1 MYISFINFTLGR
13 NIGPSS
19 LIFFN
24 VKIIFW
30 KKECQIYICKLLN
43 FLPAT
48 RCLATVV
55 CEDKM
60 SAPSPADS
68 SICQMSEVHAF
79 TSRGFFR
86 RWTWRFHDHFC
97 HRMGFTIEWTL
108 MEPLYGYLVIL
119 FIANRFVL
127 GCETRWNIV
136 SLTSKNKWN
145 FKYFYLFIRD
155 CMWIAPSL
163 FS

>member
-1 MYISFINFTLGR
+1 MYISFINFILGR

-79 TSRGFFR
+79 TSRGFFSALNLTIS
-86 RWTWRFHDHFC
+86 WPFLSQNGLYN
-97 HRMGFTIEWTL
+97 RMDINGTTVWLSGHIIYCKQVCSRL
-108 MEPLYGYLVIL
+108 
-119 FIANRFVL
+119 
-127 GCETRWNIV
+127 WNEV
-136 SLTSKNKWN
+136 
-145 FKYFYLFIRD
+145 KYCITH
-155 CMWIAPSL
+155 IKE
-163 FS
+163 

>member
-1 MYISFINFTLGR
+1 MYISYINLFYSLNGWK
-13 NIGPSS
+13 IGPSS
-19 LIFFN
+19 LDFLN
-24 VKIIFW
+24 VKISFW

-60 SAPSPADS
+60 SAPSTADS

-79 TSRGFFR
+79 TSR

-97 HRMGFTIEWTL
+97 QRMSFTIEWTL

-119 FIANRFVL
+119 FIANRFVP
-127 GCETRWNIV
+127 GSETRW
-136 SLTSKNKWN
+136 
-145 FKYFYLFIRD
+145 KYCITH
-155 CMWIAPSL
+155 IKE
-163 FS
+163 